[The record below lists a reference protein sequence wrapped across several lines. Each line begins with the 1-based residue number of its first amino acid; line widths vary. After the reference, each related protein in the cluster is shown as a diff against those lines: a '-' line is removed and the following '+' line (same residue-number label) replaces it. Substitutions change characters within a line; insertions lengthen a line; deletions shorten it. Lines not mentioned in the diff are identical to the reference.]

1 MKRSAIQFAAVTL
14 LGAIVSVTGA
24 AQESKPTRRKVRVVD
39 QSATAISEA
48 EALMEKKDFAAAEQ
62 KLTAITSTNPND
74 YRAWFDLGYI
84 YSATDRTDKAVDA
97 YRRSIA
103 AQPGVLEP
111 NLNLALLLVEKADAE
126 AGRYLRAA
134 EKLKPTGDAQKQI
147 VRAWT
152 VLGDKLESKDRA
164 GAIDAYQQ
172 AARMNPQDA
181 YPHIALGRL
190 YEQSKDAKSA
200 ENEYK
205 AAVAA
210 DASSRDAL
218 ALLSNLYMRE
228 NRAPEAETTL
238 RAFLAKQPQSTSGHL
253 QLGRT
258 LAVQNKHE
266 EAIEEFEN
274 VLKQQPEDGDAL
286 RGLAASQVKLKQYDK
301 SVATLKIL
309 LAKEPKDP
317 DLHYL
322 MADSLMHAKQFN
334 EAQAEFIATAKLKPN
349 WPEPYAGLAFAASE
363 GKNYQLALQALDL
376 HAKLTPETAPTYFL
390 RATCYDNLGAKKEAS
405 EAYKAFIKAAGD
417 KYPDQV
423 WQASHRLIAIDP
435 ETRKK
440 QK

>member
-1 MKRSAIQFAAVTL
+1 MKRAAIQFAAVAV
-14 LGAIVSVTGA
+14 LGVMVCVGQTT
-24 AQESKPTRRKVRVVD
+24 QESKPTRRKVRVVE
-39 QSATAISEA
+39 QSAAGIQEA

-62 KLTAITSTNPND
+62 KLTAMTTANAND
-74 YRAWFDLGYI
+74 YRAWFDLGYV
-84 YSATDRTDKAVDA
+84 YSATNRPDKAEGA

-111 NLNLALLLVEKADAE
+111 NLNLALLLVEKGDAE

-134 EKLKPTGDAQKQI
+134 EKLKPTADAQKQI
-147 VRAWT
+147 VRAWS
-152 VLGDKLESKDRA
+152 VLGDKLESRDRA

-172 AARMNPQDA
+172 AARLNPQDSYA
-181 YPHIALGRL
+181 HIALGRL

-200 ENEYK
+200 ESEYK
-205 AAVAA
+205 TAVAA
-210 DASSRDAL
+210 DANSRDAL
-218 ALLSNLYMRE
+218 ALLSNLFMRE
-228 NRAPEAETTL
+228 NRAAEAEETL
-238 RAFLAKQPQSTSGHL
+238 RAFLAKQPQSVNAHL

-266 EAIEEFEN
+266 EAIGEFES
-274 VLKQQPEDGDAL
+274 VLKQQPEDADAL

-301 SVATLKIL
+301 SVTTLKTL
-309 LAKEPKDP
+309 LARNPQDS

-334 EAQAEFIATAKLKPN
+334 EAQVEFIATAKLRPD

-363 GKNYQLALQALDL
+363 GKNYQLALKALDAR
-376 HAKLTPETAPTYFL
+376 AKLTPETAPIYFL

-405 EAYKAFIKAAGD
+405 EAYKAFIKVAGD

>member
-1 MKRSAIQFAAVTL
+1 MKRTALITAAGAALAAILCAS
-14 LGAIVSVTGA
+14 GW

-39 QSATAISEA
+39 ESATGIREA
-48 EALMEKKDFAAAEQ
+48 EALMEKKDFSGAEQ
-62 KLTAITSTNPND
+62 KLTAMTVANPND

-84 YSATDRTDKAVDA
+84 YSETDRRDKAIDA

-111 NLNLALLLVEKADAE
+111 NLNLALLLIDKGDAE

-134 EKLKPTGDAQKQI
+134 DKLKPSPEIKKQI
-147 VRAWT
+147 AHGWML
-152 VLGDKLESKDRA
+152 LGDKLESKDRA

-172 AARMNPQDA
+172 AAAMNPADA
-181 YPHIALGRL
+181 APHVALGQI
-190 YEQSKDAKSA
+190 YEHSKEDKSA
-200 ENEYK
+200 EAEYK

-210 DASSRDAL
+210 DMNSRDAL

-228 NRAPEAETTL
+228 NRAAEAEATL
-238 RAFLAKQPQSTSGHL
+238 RDFLVKQPQNLNARL

-258 LAVQNKHE
+258 LALQNKHT
-266 EAIEEFEN
+266 EAIEEYEA
-274 VLKQQPEDGDAL
+274 VLKQQPDDVDAQ
-286 RGLAASQVKLKQYDK
+286 RSLAASQVKLKQYDK
-301 SVATLKIL
+301 AAATLKPL
-309 LAKEPKDP
+309 LAKYPKDA

-334 EAQAEFIATAKLKPN
+334 EAQAEFIATAELKPG

-363 GKNYQLALQALDL
+363 GKNYGLAIKALDAR
-376 HAKLTPETAPTYFL
+376 AKITPETAPLFFL

-405 EAYKAFIKAAGD
+405 EAYKAFLNAAGG
-417 KYPDQV
+417 KYPDQE
-423 WQASHRLIAIDP
+423 WQARHRLIAIDP